1 MCEVVVRTPVRDW
14 LRKLTRLLPA
24 ILSLSALIAIL
35 AGAPRAAAAQ
45 PAGMH
50 PQALTDQVGLDR
62 LRAACTADHAWL
74 ADLLKPFMERY
85 VDGTVEWRGLG
96 AYAGG
101 RV

>member
-1 MCEVVVRTPVRDW
+1 MRGRRPYARP
-14 LRKLTRLLPA
+14 RLVAEAHA
-24 ILSLSALIAIL
+24 IVAGDPFTVGLIAIL